1 MYRLLN
7 WKRSHWHF
15 PTDNYTWNLLL
26 GERLKRFFSES
37 GFLSFDNSV
46 VDNIEI
52 GGESYKVDFIDGKYI
67 AYNDELDDVELTSND
82 VLRVCLDKRAFG
94 DAIRKLLNIGNAVSD
109 MPKSDAYC
117 LGDLTVGDGYRVF
130 LCFSDSSAFS
140 QDVRSLSKGTPPLV
154 ISFDEISSDTQKLV
168 FDLEGKFLKIED
180 CIKFEEYG
188 IEPLS
193 SIRELL
199 GSPRKKSTSNA
210 LYCWSS
216 SGFHQPKIPTLAMLK
231 IKILSSTSAEIIFDG
246 EGGEFDYQSISI
258 FRNGNTG
265 EMTKTWLTMGA
276 LASGKRLKKDN
287 STRKLVSRMNAAFR
301 DFFKF
306 SENLLPFGFTDGLL
320 SANFGLSIPKSRV
333 RKDRFDGG
341 GTSEKDLV
349 QDYEEKRRNY
359 EI

>member
-1 MYRLLN
+1 M
-7 WKRSHWHF
+7 
-15 PTDNYTWNLLL
+15 
-26 GERLKRFFSES
+26 GEKLKRYFSES

-46 VDNIEI
+46 VDDIEI
-52 GGESYKVDFIDGKYI
+52 GGESYKVDFIEGKYI

-82 VLRVCLDKRAFG
+82 VLRVYLDKKAFG
-94 DAIRKLLNIGNAVSD
+94 DTIRKLLNIGNTVSD

-117 LGDLTVGDGYRVF
+117 LGDLRVGNGFRVF
-130 LCFSDSSAFS
+130 LCFSDSVAFS
-140 QDVRSLSKGTPPLV
+140 QDVQSLSKGIPPLV
-154 ISFDEISSDTQKLV
+154 ISFDEISSETQKLV
-168 FDLEGKFLKIED
+168 FDLDGKFLKIEN
-180 CIKFEEYG
+180 CIKLVEDG

-199 GSPRKKSTSNA
+199 GSPRKKSNSNA
-210 LYCWSS
+210 LYCWSA
-216 SGFHQPKIPTLAMLK
+216 SGFHQPKTPTLAMLK
-231 IKILSSTSAEIIFDG
+231 IKILSSTKAEIIFDG
-246 EGGEFDYQSISI
+246 EGSKFDYLNISI

-276 LASGKRLKKDN
+276 LASNEKLKKDD

-306 SENLLPFGFTDGLL
+306 SEKLLPFEFTDGLL
-320 SANFGLSIPKSRV
+320 SANFGLSIPQNRV

-341 GTSEKDLV
+341 GISEKDLV